1 MKLAPRVYY
10 TANANSAR
18 VAEAIQGY
26 LRKIGVDWRL
36 QPVGL
41 DHLARSRWPSR
52 TTKSGR

>member
-1 MKLAPRVYY
+1 MKLAPRVYF

-41 DHLARSRWPSR
+41 DDLAP
-52 TTKSGR
+52 